1 MMARVSNNA
10 RPRITF
16 FGLSTFQ
23 ALAMFRRGIFYTF
36 LGIYLRSFLGLSVT
50 ETTLFETIPM
60 LGNILFQ
67 TFVWG
72 RLTDRFQLRR
82 SFIIAG
88 ELAAGVGHVLM
99 FALHAAQADLRSAG
113 WIIIWSLT
121 VIEIFWSMSNIG
133 WSAYI
138 SDVYEPEERNSVQG
152 KLASI
157 GGAGR
162 MVGALIGGGL
172 YDKLGQ
178 AYPGWGFREGS
189 IFLVAAAVMMVSVIP
204 MFFMPEGGIRKV
216 PKGSASAGAKPLSP
230 TSPRAHAGAA
240 RAGTSGD
247 LRVYI
252 VFLAAML
259 LINSGVNSLAA
270 IRGQFL
276 DLKEGFAASAT
287 QISFTANVESAA
299 LILVGFCMGAL
310 GRKMGIRALMTLG
323 AAFGVAYLALY
334 AAAPGLWLI
343 YPASLLRGLSDGF
356 LAASS
361 YAFAS
366 LLIPPEKRGRYFAAY
381 NATFMLSWGTSATF
395 ITGPII
401 DGIIKAG
408 GGAVFAYRMGMLS
421 SALTS
426 LAGLGLLALL
436 LGRMNRKGRSL
447 IAVESSG

>member
-1 MMARVSNNA
+1 MK
-10 RPRITF
+10 PRITF

-72 RLTDRFQLRR
+72 KLTDRFQLRR

-88 ELAAGVGHVLM
+88 ELAAGIGHVIM
-99 FALHAAQADLRSAG
+99 FILHAGQADLRIAG

-138 SDVYEPEERNSVQG
+138 SDVYEAAERNAIQG

-162 MVGALIGGGL
+162 IIGALIGGGL
-172 YDKLGQ
+172 YDKLGKT
-178 AYPGWGFREGS
+178 YPGWGFREGS
-189 IFLVAAAVMMVSVIP
+189 IFLVAAAVMVISVIP
-204 MFFMPEGGIRKV
+204 LFFMPEGGIK
-216 PKGSASAGAKPLSP
+216 KSSIAGSNTTTVRHTGTAGN
-230 TSPRAHAGAA
+230 
-240 RAGTSGD
+240 
-247 LRVYI
+247 LRVFA
-252 VFLAAML
+252 VFLVAML
-259 LINSGVNSLAA
+259 LINSGINSLAA
-270 IRGQFL
+270 IKGQFL
-276 DLKEGFAASAT
+276 DLKDGFAASAS
-287 QISFTANVESAA
+287 QIGFTANIESLA
-299 LILVGFCMGAL
+299 LILVGFWIGAL
-310 GRKMGIRALMTLG
+310 GKKIGIQKLMVLG
-323 AAFGVAYLALY
+323 GACGVLYLALY
-334 AAAPGLWLI
+334 ALAPGLWLI

-366 LLIPPEKRGRYFAAY
+366 VLIPPEKRGRYFAAY
-381 NATFMLSWGTSATF
+381 NATFMLSWGTSATLV
-395 ITGPII
+395 TGPII
-401 DGIIKAG
+401 DGILAAG
-408 GGAVFAYRMGMLS
+408 GDSVFAYRMGILS

-426 LAGLGLLALL
+426 LTGLVLIVLL
-436 LGRMNRKGRSL
+436 LTKMQGNTRQSQSMDTL
-447 IAVESSG
+447 IGS